1 MVLLS
6 LFPELFVAENRS
18 FPKIFVI
25 ENCSFPEIF
34 IAENRSFPEIFVAQ
48 CTIIEK
54 QTCIFFEVIS

>member
-25 ENCSFPEIF
+25 ENCSFPK
-34 IAENRSFPEIFVAQ
+34 IFVAQ